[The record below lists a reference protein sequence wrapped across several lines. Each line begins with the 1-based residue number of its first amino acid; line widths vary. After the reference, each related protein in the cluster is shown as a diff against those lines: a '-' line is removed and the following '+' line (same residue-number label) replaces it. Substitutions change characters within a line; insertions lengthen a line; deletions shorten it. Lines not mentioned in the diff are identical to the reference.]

1 MNTFSKRCK
10 INIQKSLAFLYI
22 MNSPEK
28 QILKEIRKTIP
39 FTISSKIQISRNKF
53 IKGSEKSIQ

>member
-1 MNTFSKRCK
+1 
-10 INIQKSLAFLYI
+10 